1 MNSSEILNPT
11 GSKIPNT
18 LKLTVGFLLPWLVAV
33 ISSTPVY
40 AQTSVTN
47 QFKKI
52 TRNYGI
58 NAGSVSVYLK
68 KIGDRQPFLAWNADA
83 PRNPASTIKILTTFV
98 ALSELGPNY
107 SWKTESYSRV
117 LPVEGSVNDL
127 YLRGYGDPYLIT
139 ENFWRFIRGIKNT
152 GLQHIKGDLILD
164 KSFFQP
170 VKNNPADFDGR
181 PARSYNV
188 NPTAL
193 LLNFQSINYKFRP
206 DVLNQSIKIIPEPD
220 AGVKVINKVKLSGGR
235 CGVWKSKIKLIN
247 GNSDKTVFKG
257 RFASS
262 CGERGY
268 YRVATNGSRFIY
280 GVFKKL
286 WQEQGGTLAGQWQEA
301 VVPEN
306 AKLLHT
312 HYSPPLSNVVRAIN
326 KYSNNVMT
334 RQLLLTLGAEK
345 IGLPGTVDKGRTVIN
360 DWLEEQGFD
369 FPELVIDNGAGL
381 SRATRISA
389 RHMGELLTF
398 AYRDPRM
405 PEFMSSLPIA
415 SYDGTLQKRFAGTAL
430 EGRLHLKTG
439 LLDDVR
445 ALAGYLLDNNAQ
457 RWVVVIQHN
466 DRNAPQRAGQNFQD
480 AILRWVYLQTLP
492 DNAEDLIY

>member
-1 MNSSEILNPT
+1 M
-11 GSKIPNT
+11 
-18 LKLTVGFLLPWLVAV
+18 PWLVVV

-40 AQTSVTN
+40 AQPSATS

-52 TRNYGI
+52 ARNYGI

-68 KIGDRQPFLAWNADA
+68 KIGDQKPFLAWNADA

-98 ALSELGPNY
+98 ALTELGPNY
-107 SWKTESYSRV
+107 KWKTESYSRA
-117 LPVEGSVNDL
+117 LPVEGAIDDL
-127 YLRGYGDPYLIT
+127 YLKGYGDPYLIT
-139 ENFWRFIRGIKNT
+139 ENFWRLIRGIKNN
-152 GLQHIKGDLILD
+152 GLQYIRGDLVLD
-164 KSFFQP
+164 KSFFERI
-170 VKNNPADFDGR
+170 KNNPADFDGR
-181 PARSYNV
+181 PSRSYNV

-206 DVLNQSIKIIPEPD
+206 DALNQRIKIIPDPD
-220 AGVKVINKVKLSGGR
+220 TGAKIINKVKLSGGR
-235 CGVWKSKIKLIN
+235 CGAWKRKIKLKN
-247 GNSDKTVFKG
+247 GDSDKTVFKG

-268 YRVATNGSRFIY
+268 YRVATNGSQFIY

-286 WQEQGGTLAGQWQEA
+286 WQEQGGTLDGQWQEA
-301 VVPEN
+301 VVPEG

-312 HYSPPLSNVVRAIN
+312 HYSPPMSNVVRAIN

-360 DWLEEQGFD
+360 DWLEEKGFN
-369 FPELVIDNGAGL
+369 FPELVIENGAGL
-381 SRATRISA
+381 SRKTRISA
-389 RHMGELLTF
+389 RHMGELLAY

>member
-1 MNSSEILNPT
+1 
-11 GSKIPNT
+11 
-18 LKLTVGFLLPWLVAV
+18 
-33 ISSTPVY
+33 
-40 AQTSVTN
+40 
-47 QFKKI
+47 
-52 TRNYGI
+52 
-58 NAGSVSVYLK
+58 
-68 KIGDRQPFLAWNADA
+68 
-83 PRNPASTIKILTTFV
+83 
-98 ALSELGPNY
+98 
-107 SWKTESYSRV
+107 
-117 LPVEGSVNDL
+117 
-127 YLRGYGDPYLIT
+127 
-139 ENFWRFIRGIKNT
+139 
-152 GLQHIKGDLILD
+152 
-164 KSFFQP
+164 
-170 VKNNPADFDGR
+170 
-181 PARSYNV
+181 
-188 NPTAL
+188 L
-193 LLNFQSINYKFRP
+193 LLNFQSINYQFRP
-206 DVLNQSIKIIPEPD
+206 DARNQRIKIIPEPD
-220 AGVKVINKVKLSGGR
+220 SGAKVINKVKLSGGR
-235 CGVWKSKIKLIN
+235 CGAWKRKIKFSHS
-247 GNSDKTVFKG
+247 GTDKTVFKG

-286 WQEQGGTLAGQWQEA
+286 WQEQGGTLDGLWQEA
-301 VVPEN
+301 VVPDD

-312 HYSPPLSNVVRAIN
+312 HYSPPISNVIRAIN

-360 DWLEEQGFD
+360 DWLEENGFS

-381 SRATRISA
+381 SRDTRISA

-445 ALAGYLLDNNAQ
+445 ALAGYLLDNNGQ

-466 DRNAPQRAGQNFQD
+466 DRNAPQRAGQRFQD

-492 DNAEDLIY
+492 GNAEDLIY

>member
-1 MNSSEILNPT
+1 MPC
-11 GSKIPNT
+11 
-18 LKLTVGFLLPWLVAV
+18 LVAV

-40 AQTSVTN
+40 AQTSPTS

-52 TRNYGI
+52 ARNYGI
-58 NAGSVSVYLK
+58 SAGSVSVYLK
-68 KIGDRQPFLAWNADA
+68 KIGDQQPFLAWNADA

-98 ALSELGPNY
+98 ALTELGPNY
-107 SWKTESYSRV
+107 RWKTESYSRV
-117 LPVEGSVNDL
+117 LPVKGAVDGL
-127 YLRGYGDPYLIT
+127 YLKGYGDPYLIT
-139 ENFWRFIRGIKNT
+139 ESFWRFIRGIKNR
-152 GLQHIKGDLILD
+152 GLRHIKGDLILD
-164 KSFFQP
+164 KSFFQRI
-170 VKNNPADFDGR
+170 KNNPADFDGR

-206 DVLNQSIKIIPEPD
+206 DALNQRIKIIPDPD
-220 AGVKVINKVKLSGGR
+220 AGTKVVNKVKLSGGR
-235 CGVWKSKIKLIN
+235 CGAWKRKIKLN
-247 GNSDKTVFKG
+247 TYPDKTEFKG

-268 YRVATNGSRFIY
+268 YRVATNGSQFIY

-301 VVPEN
+301 VVPDD

-312 HYSPPLSNVVRAIN
+312 HYSPPMSNVIRAIN

-360 DWLEEQGFD
+360 DWLEENGFN

-381 SRATRISA
+381 SRDTRISA

-398 AYRDPRM
+398 AYGDPRM

-445 ALAGYLLDNNAQ
+445 ASAGYMLDNNGQ

-466 DRNAPQRAGQNFQD
+466 DRNAPQRAGQRFQD

-492 DNAEDLIY
+492 GNGEELIY